1 MVSTLWWSAPLKR
14 KTLGQW
20 CFLYFLLSVLHLAR
34 CHEGIFLYSGRWFY
48 QAYRADDS
56 AIIHPAP
63 FSGRPFVLW
72 SWSVLFFFSL
82 LLSFWWLSFVFT
94 AWGWCVSH
102 ALRAPLTRCC
112 GFTETALKCKC
123 HNLTFKLLQCI
134 KRNIYFFCGGGLVT
148 PWTKV

>member
-14 KTLGQW
+14 KTLGQR

-34 CHEGIFLYSGRWFY
+34 CREGIFLYSGRWFY

-56 AIIHPAP
+56 AITTP
-63 FSGRPFVLW
+63 LL
-72 SWSVLFFFSL
+72 SVDGLLCCEAEVFFSFSF

-123 HNLTFKLLQCI
+123 HTLRFKPLKLQCI
-134 KRNIYFFCGGGLVT
+134 KCNILGGGGVT
-148 PWTKV
+148 PWTKI